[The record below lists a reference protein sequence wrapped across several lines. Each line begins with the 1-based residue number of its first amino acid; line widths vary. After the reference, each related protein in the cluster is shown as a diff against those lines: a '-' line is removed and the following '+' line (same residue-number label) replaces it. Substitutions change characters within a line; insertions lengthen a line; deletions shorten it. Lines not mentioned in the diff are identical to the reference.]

1 MAKHFPRHLSMNDL
15 ENVESLLKYKKI
27 LITGGTGQLG
37 SELKSSLKF
46 LGKIWIPSRQEFDLS
61 DPESLR
67 DKIRENKPDL
77 IINSAAY
84 TSVEGAEINRE
95 LARTINT
102 FAPKVI
108 AEEANRIQIPLIHYS
123 TDYVFDGSK
132 KLPYTENDK
141 PNPKNIYGKTKLDG
155 ELAIK
160 SVHNQFLIIRTSGVY
175 SIDRGN
181 NFYRKMLKLFKEK
194 EKIYVVNDQI
204 SSPTSTKYLAKKT
217 TQIIKQLNNFLQKDD
232 RWQIYHLTENKI
244 MSWYEFALKIYK
256 DHDEDDSIS
265 IKEIL
270 PIDSD
275 KYPTLAKRPQYSVL
289 DNSLIHKNFSLK

>member
-1 MAKHFPRHLSMNDL
+1 R
-15 ENVESLLKYKKI
+15 LLKYKKI

-37 SELKSSLKF
+37 YELNSSLKF

-67 DKIRENKPDL
+67 DKIRKNKPDL

-175 SIDRGN
+175 STDRGN

-204 SSPTSTKYLAKKT
+204 SSPTSTK
-217 TQIIKQLNNFLQKDD
+217 
-232 RWQIYHLTENKI
+232 
-244 MSWYEFALKIYK
+244 
-256 DHDEDDSIS
+256 
-265 IKEIL
+265 
-270 PIDSD
+270 
-275 KYPTLAKRPQYSVL
+275 
-289 DNSLIHKNFSLK
+289 